1 MGNESLL
8 ECSYWR
14 DNDDPIKASPSKF
27 FYWLRCSLYT
37 LGWYKDF
44 FLHFLAGMLVYLCGG
59 DMSLCYHATVDTRT
73 LAAMRSLYI
82 TLAWFVLHA

>member
-1 MGNESLL
+1 MMIQLRPPHPSVLL
-8 ECSYWR
+8 AQVLFVH
-14 DNDDPIKASPSKF
+14 P
-27 FYWLRCSLYT
+27 WLVQR
-37 LGWYKDF
+37 F

-73 LAAMRSLYI
+73 LAATRSLYI